1 MVRAEIYV
9 EGGGP
14 PDRVTNIRCRE
25 GFRKL
30 LAKCGLDDSRFQVTA
45 CGRGGDA
52 RNDFL
57 DAHAVA
63 GDEYYVALLIDSESP
78 VANIEETWKHLTGEQ
93 NWQRPPGARDD
104 QVLFMTTC
112 METWIV
118 ADRSALC
125 AHFGQCLLVS
135 ELPDLDSLEELRR
148 GTVRDRLQDATRSC
162 PAPYGKGPNSFQL
175 LGRLDPTVLEERL
188 PSFRRARR
196 ILTDKLG

>member
-1 MVRAEIYV
+1 MKAEIYV

-14 PDRVTNIRCRE
+14 SDKLTNIRCRE

-30 LAKCGLDDSRFQVTA
+30 LAKCGLEISRFQVTA
-45 CGRGGDA
+45 CGPRGDA
-52 RNDFL
+52 WNDFK
-57 DAHAVA
+57 DAHADAA
-63 GDEYYVALLIDSESP
+63 GEYYVALLIDSESP
-78 VANIEETWKHLTGEQ
+78 VANIEETWKHLAEED
-93 NWQRPPGARDD
+93 NWQRPPDAQDD
-104 QVLFMTTC
+104 EVLFMTTC

-135 ELPDLDSLEELRR
+135 ELPDLDNLEELRR
-148 GTVRDRLQDATRSC
+148 GTVKDRLQDATRSC
-162 PAPYGKGPNSFQL
+162 PDPYGKGPNSFGL

-196 ILTDKLG
+196 ILTNKLG